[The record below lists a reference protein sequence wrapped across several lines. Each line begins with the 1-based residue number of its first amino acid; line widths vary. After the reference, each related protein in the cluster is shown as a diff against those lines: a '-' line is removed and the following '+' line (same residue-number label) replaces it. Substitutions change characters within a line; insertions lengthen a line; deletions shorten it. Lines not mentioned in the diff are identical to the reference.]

1 MLALKQYQSNS
12 LAALK
17 AFLDSAR
24 IAGVEAAFAKHATAL
39 DGHIPQYRKIPGLE
53 EVPYV
58 CLRLPTGAGKT
69 LLAAHSIGI
78 AARTYLEED
87 NPIVLWLVPSN
98 AIRTQ
103 TLEALKTP
111 SHPYRQVIDETFDGK
126 VSVFDITELEQ
137 IRPMDLQE
145 RVCVVVGTLQTLRV
159 DSTDGRDVYAHKEAL
174 EPHFAKVS
182 KDHPGLERLD
192 GSGQIKYSFANLL
205 NLHRPLVIMDEAH
218 NARTKLTFEVLK
230 RVAPA
235 SIIELTATPDHDK
248 KTGSNVLHR
257 VSASELKAENMIKL
271 PIVLTEHGNWQD
283 AVHAALETRASLAQ
297 TAAKSDPSIRPLLL
311 LQAENKDKEANV
323 DALKAHLVDNEGID
337 PDTIAIAT
345 GAQRELDGIDLFD
358 PACKIEIIITVQ
370 ALKEGWDCSFAYVF
384 CSVANIHSAKDVE
397 QLLGRVLRMPYAQRR
412 PAEELN
418 RAYAHVSSPSFAQ
431 AANDLKDTLVSM
443 GFEQEEAET
452 AIQTQQD
459 WLGKG
464 TGALPFTLQPLTLTT
479 GEKPDLSSLTN
490 DELSQVEVKEAA
502 PGNIEI
508 HVKGEV
514 SEDLASKLVSALP
527 KTERAEAQ
535 KTLETHRRF
544 QARTPSPAEQKQ
556 PFQVPR
562 LCLRVQGELEI
573 AERELFLDA
582 NGWNLLD
589 YPAELPQFRYDDS
602 AKRFIFD
609 VDGDKVVWNMMD
621 ANSQMAFGE
630 GFTGLT
636 LNDLVRWLDKQ
647 VRQPDVRQE
656 TMLEF
661 LRRVV
666 TSLHDKQGF
675 DLATQLRAK
684 FILAKVLADKIK
696 RHREEAYA
704 KGYQDTLFG
713 PAAAVETSFN
723 YAFSFDPAVYPANW
737 FYSGRYR
744 FQKHYYALPGE
755 LEGKGEEYECA
766 LALDSLKQV
775 KYWVRNLS
783 SQPRAS
789 FWLPTSTDRFYP
801 DFVAMLED
809 GRLLVVEYKGKAYVT
824 NDDSKE
830 KRQLG
835 ELWEKKSNGKGLFL
849 MAELKDRLDRGVY
862 DQLCAKLAL

>member
-1 MLALKQYQSNS
+1 MLPLKTYQSSS

-17 AFLDSAR
+17 TFLDSAR
-24 IAGVEAAFAKHATAL
+24 ISGVETAFAKHAMAL
-39 DGHIPQYRKIPGLE
+39 DGHIPRYRKIPGLE

-78 AARTYLEED
+78 TARAYLEED

-98 AIRTQ
+98 TIRTQ
-103 TLEALKTP
+103 TLETLKNP
-111 SHPYRQVIDETFDGK
+111 VHPYRQVIDEAFEGK
-126 VSVFDITELEQ
+126 VSVFDIAELEL
-137 IRPMDLQE
+137 IRPKDLQE

-174 EPHFAKVS
+174 ESHFAKVS

-192 GSGQIKYSFANLL
+192 GDGQIKFSFANLL

-218 NARTKLTFEVLK
+218 NARTKLTFEVLS

-235 SIIELTATPDHDK
+235 CIIELTATPDQDK

-257 VSASELKAENMIKL
+257 VSASELKAEDMIKL

-283 AVHAALETRASLAQ
+283 AVHAALETRASLAA
-297 TAAKSDPSIRPLLL
+297 TAIKSDSSIRPLLL
-311 LQAENKDKEANV
+311 LQAENRDKEVNV
-323 DALKAHLVDNEGID
+323 DVLKTHLIENEGVI
-337 PDTIAIAT
+337 PAKIAIVT
-345 GAQRELDGIDLFD
+345 GAQRELDGINLFD
-358 PACKIEIIITVQ
+358 PVCPIEIIITVR

-384 CSVANIHSAKDVE
+384 CSVANIHSATDVE
-397 QLLGRVLRMPYAQRR
+397 QLLGRVLRMPYARRR
-412 PAEELN
+412 PLEELN

-431 AANDLKDTLVSM
+431 AANDLKDALISM
-443 GFEQEEAET
+443 GFEQEEAEFI
-452 AIQTQQD
+452 IQPQQD
-459 WLGKG
+459 WLGE
-464 TGALPFTLQPLTLTT
+464 ASSSLPLTTPPLTLLTS
-479 GEKPDLSSLTN
+479 EKPDLSGLSAT
-490 DELSQVEVKEAA
+490 EQSQVEVRETTLGK
-502 PGNIEI
+502 IEI
-508 HVKGEV
+508 HIQGEL
-514 SEDLASKLVSALP
+514 SEDLAAKLVSALP
-527 KTERAEAQ
+527 KEERTEAQ
-535 KTLETHRRF
+535 KTLETHQRYQERKL
-544 QARTPSPAEQKQ
+544 SPAEQKR
-556 PFQVPR
+556 PFQIPR
-562 LCLRVQGELEI
+562 LCLWVQGELEI

-589 YPAELPQFRYDDS
+589 FPAALPEFRYDDS

-609 VDGDKVVWNMMD
+609 VDGDKVVWNMLD
-621 ANSQMAFGE
+621 AQAQMTFGE
-630 GFTGLT
+630 GFSGLT
-636 LNDLVRWLDKQ
+636 LSDLVRWLDKQ
-647 VRQPDVRQE
+647 VRQPDVRQV

-661 LRRVV
+661 LRRVA

-675 DLATQLRAK
+675 DLATLLRAK
-684 FILAKVLADKIK
+684 FILAKVLTEKIK

-704 KGYQDTLFG
+704 KGYQETLFG

-723 YAFSFDPAVYPANW
+723 YAFLFDSASYPANW
-737 FYSGRYR
+737 FYSGSYR
-744 FQKHYYALPGE
+744 FQKHYYTLPGE

-766 LALDSLKQV
+766 LALDSIKQV

-783 SQPRAS
+783 GQPRAA
-789 FWLPTSTDRFYP
+789 FWLPTSSDRFYP
-801 DFVAMLED
+801 DFVALLED
-809 GRLLVVEYKGKAYVT
+809 DRLLVVEYKGAAYVS

-849 MAELKDRLDRGVY
+849 MAEKKDEMGRGIY
-862 DQLCAKLAL
+862 DQLVAKIG

>member
-1 MLALKQYQSNS
+1 MLALKTYQSNS

-17 AFLDSAR
+17 AFLDGAR
-24 IAGVEAAFAKHATAL
+24 IAGVETAFAKHAIAL
-39 DGHIPQYRKIPGLE
+39 AGQIPQYRKIPGLD

-69 LLAAHSIGI
+69 LLAAHSIGVT
-78 AARTYLEED
+78 ARAYLEED

-98 AIRTQ
+98 TIRTQ
-103 TLEALKTP
+103 TLAALKNP
-111 SHPYRQVIDETFDGK
+111 AHPYRQVIDETFDGK
-126 VSVFDITELEQ
+126 VSVFDIAELEL
-137 IRPMDLQE
+137 IRPKDLQE

-182 KDHPGLERLD
+182 KDHPGLERLE
-192 GSGQIKYSFANLL
+192 GGQIKFSFANLL

-218 NARTKLTFEVLK
+218 NARTKLTFEVLA

-235 SIIELTATPDHDK
+235 CIIELTATPSHDRE
-248 KTGSNVLHR
+248 TGSNVLHR
-257 VSASELKAENMIKL
+257 VSASELKAEDMIKL

-283 AVHAALETRASLAQ
+283 AIHAALETRASLAA

-323 DALKAHLVDNEGID
+323 DALKAHLVENEGIA
-337 PDTIAIAT
+337 PEAIAIAT

-384 CSVANIHSAKDVE
+384 CSVANIQSAKDVE
-397 QLLGRVLRMPYAQRR
+397 QLLGRVLRMPYARRR
-412 PAEELN
+412 PVEALN

-431 AANDLKDTLVSM
+431 AANGLKDALVAM

-452 AIQTQQD
+452 VIQPQQD

-464 TGALPFTLQPLTLTT
+464 TTPLPFMLSPLTLTT
-479 GEKPDLSSLTN
+479 TEKPNLSGLSDT
-490 DELSQVEVKEAA
+490 ELAQVEIKETA
-502 PGNIEI
+502 PGSVEI

-514 SEDLASKLVSALP
+514 TQDLAAKLVNALP

-535 KTLETHRRF
+535 KTLETHRHYQTRK
-544 QARTPSPAEQKQ
+544 PSPAEQKQ

-562 LCLRVQGELEI
+562 LCLWVQGELEL

-589 YPAELPQFRYDDS
+589 YPAELPQFRYDDA
-602 AKRFIFD
+602 AKRFVFD
-609 VDGDKVVWNMMD
+609 VDGDKVVWNMLD
-621 ANSQMAFGE
+621 AQAQTAFGE
-630 GFTGLT
+630 GFAGLT
-636 LNDLVRWLDKQ
+636 MNDLVRWLDKQ

-656 TMLEF
+656 TLLEF

-675 DLATQLRAK
+675 DLATLLRAK
-684 FILAKVLADKIK
+684 FILAKVLTDKIK

-704 KGYQDTLFG
+704 KGYQETLFG
-713 PAAAVETSFN
+713 PAAAVESSFE
-723 YAFSFDPAVYPANW
+723 YAFMFDPASYPANC

-744 FQKHYYALPGE
+744 FQKHYYAIPGE
-755 LEGKGEEYECA
+755 LEGKGEEFDCA
-766 LALDSLKQV
+766 FALDSIKQV

-783 SQPRAS
+783 TQPRAS
-789 FWLPTSTDRFYP
+789 FWLPTSTDRFSP

-809 GRLLVVEYKGKAYVT
+809 GRLLVVEYKGAGYVT

-830 KRQLG
+830 KKLLG
-835 ELWEKKSNGKGLFL
+835 ELWEKKSNGKGFFL
-849 MAELKDRLDRGVY
+849 MAEKQDGLGRGVFE
-862 DQLCAKLAL
+862 QLRAKVG

>member
-1 MLALKQYQSNS
+1 MLPLKQYQSNS
-12 LAALK
+12 LSALK
-17 AFLDSAR
+17 AFLDAAR
-24 IAGVEAAFAKHATAL
+24 VSGVETAFAKHAMAL
-39 DGHIPQYRKIPGLE
+39 EGHIPQYRKIPGLE

-69 LLAAHSIGI
+69 LLAAHSVGVT
-78 AARTYLEED
+78 ARAYLEED

-98 AIRTQ
+98 TIRTQ
-103 TLEALKTP
+103 TLEALKNPT
-111 SHPYRQVIDETFDGK
+111 HPYRQVVDEAFDGK
-126 VSVFDITELEQ
+126 VSVFDITELEL
-137 IRPMDLQE
+137 IRPKDLQE

-182 KDHPGLERLD
+182 KDRPGLERLE
-192 GSGQIKYSFANLL
+192 GNGQIKYSFANLL

-218 NARTKLTFEVLK
+218 NARTKLTFEVLA

-235 SIIELTATPDHDK
+235 CIIELTATPDRDK

-257 VSASELKAENMIKL
+257 VSASELKAEDMIKL

-283 AVHAALETRASLAQ
+283 AIHAALETRASLAA
-297 TAAKSDPSIRPLLL
+297 TAAKSDSSIRPLLL
-311 LQAENKDKEANV
+311 LQAESKDKEANV
-323 DALKAHLVDNEGID
+323 DALKTHLIENEGVA
-337 PDTIAIAT
+337 PEKIAIAT
-345 GAQRELDGIDLFD
+345 GAQRELDGINLFD
-358 PACKIEIIITVQ
+358 PACPIEIIITVQ

-397 QLLGRVLRMPYAQRR
+397 QLLGRVLRMPYARRR
-412 PAEELN
+412 PVEDLN

-431 AANDLKDTLVSM
+431 AANDLKDALVSM
-443 GFEQEEAET
+443 GFEQEEAESV
-452 AIQTQQD
+452 IQPQQD

-464 TGALPFTLQPLTLTT
+464 TNTLPLSLAPLTLTT
-479 GEKPDLSSLTN
+479 AAKPDLSNLSAV
-490 DELSQVEVKEAA
+490 ELSQVEVKEAA
-502 PGNIEI
+502 PGTVEI

-514 SEDLASKLVSALP
+514 SEDLASKLVNALP
-527 KTERAEAQ
+527 TSERLEAQ
-535 KTLETHRRF
+535 KTLETHRHY
-544 QARTPSPAEQKQ
+544 QARKPSPAEQKQ
-556 PFQVPR
+556 PFHVPR
-562 LCLRVQGELEI
+562 LCLWVQGDLEI
-573 AERELFLDA
+573 AERELFLDS
-582 NGWNLLD
+582 NGWNLMD
-589 YPAELPQFRYDDS
+589 YPAELPQFRYDDA
-602 AKRFIFD
+602 AKRFVFD
-609 VDGDKVVWNMMD
+609 VDGDKVVWNMLD
-621 ANSQMAFGE
+621 SQTQMAFGE
-630 GFTGLT
+630 GFAGLT

-675 DLATQLRAK
+675 DLATLLRAK
-684 FILAKVLADKIK
+684 FILAKVLVDKIK

-713 PAAAVETSFN
+713 PTAAVETSFD
-723 YAFSFDPAVYPANW
+723 YAFSFDPASYPANW
-737 FYSGRYR
+737 FYSGGYR

-755 LEGKGEEYECA
+755 MEGKGEEYECA
-766 LALDSLKQV
+766 VALDSLKQV

-783 SQPRAS
+783 TQPRAS
-789 FWLPTSTDRFYP
+789 FWLPTSSDRFYP
-801 DFVAMLED
+801 DFVALLDD

-830 KRQLG
+830 KNQLG
-835 ELWEKKSNGKGLFL
+835 ELWEKKSGGKGLFL
-849 MAELKDRLDRGVY
+849 MAEKQDGLGRGVY
-862 DQLCAKLAL
+862 DQLTAKVGR

>member
-1 MLALKQYQSNS
+1 MFPLKQYQSNS

-17 AFLDSAR
+17 SFLNSAR
-24 IAGVEAAFAKHATAL
+24 IAGVETAYAKHAMAL
-39 DGHIPQYRKIPGLE
+39 EGHIPQYRKIPGLE

-78 AARTYLEED
+78 TARAYLEED

-98 AIRTQ
+98 TIRTQ
-103 TLEALKTP
+103 TLEALKNP
-111 SHPYRQVIDETFDGK
+111 AHPYRQVIDETFDGK
-126 VSVFDITELEQ
+126 VSVFDITELEL
-137 IRPMDLQE
+137 IRPKDLQE

-182 KDHPGLERLD
+182 KDHPGLERLE
-192 GSGQIKYSFANLL
+192 GNGQIKFSFANLL

-218 NARTKLTFEVLK
+218 NARTKLTFEVLA

-235 SIIELTATPDHDK
+235 CIIELTATPDHDK

-257 VSASELKAENMIKL
+257 VSASELKAEDMIKL
-271 PIVLTEHGNWQD
+271 PIMLTEHGNWQD
-283 AVHAALETRASLAQ
+283 AVHAALETRANLAA

-323 DALKAHLVDNEGID
+323 DALRTHLVENEGIT
-337 PDTIAIAT
+337 PEKIAIAT
-345 GAQRELDGIDLFD
+345 GAQRELDGINLFD
-358 PACKIEIIITVQ
+358 PACPIEIIVTVQ

-397 QLLGRVLRMPYAQRR
+397 QLLGRVLRMPYARR
-412 PAEELN
+412 RSVEELN

-431 AANDLKDTLVSM
+431 AANDLKDALVSM

-452 AIQTQQD
+452 LIQPQQD

-464 TGALPFTLQPLTLTT
+464 PAPQPITLSPLKLITA
-479 GEKPDLSSLTN
+479 EPPDLSGLS
-490 DELSQVEVKEAA
+490 EAERSQVEVREAA
-502 PGNIEI
+502 PGSVEI
-508 HVKGEV
+508 HVKGKV
-514 SEDLASKLVSALP
+514 SEGLATKLVNALP
-527 KTERAEAQ
+527 KTERTEAQ
-535 KTLETHRRF
+535 KTLETHRHYQTRE
-544 QARTPSPAEQKQ
+544 PSPAEQKQ

-562 LCLRVQGELEI
+562 LCLRVQGDLEI

-602 AKRFIFD
+602 AKRFVFD
-609 VDGDKVVWNMMD
+609 VDGDKVVWNMLD
-621 ANSQMAFGE
+621 AQAQIAFGE
-630 GFTGLT
+630 GFAGLT

-675 DLATQLRAK
+675 DLATLLRAK
-684 FILAKVLADKIK
+684 FILAKVLTDKIK
-696 RHREEAYA
+696 RHREDAYA

-713 PAAAVETSFN
+713 PAAAVETSFD
-723 YAFSFDPAVYPANW
+723 YAFSFAPDSYPANW
-737 FYSGRYR
+737 FYSGGYR

-783 SQPRAS
+783 TQPRAS

-809 GRLLVVEYKGKAYVT
+809 GRLLVVEYKGAAYVT

-830 KRQLG
+830 KKLLG
-835 ELWEKKSNGKGLFL
+835 ELWESKSNSKALFA
-849 MAELKDRLDRGVY
+849 MAEKKDALGRNIYG
-862 DQLCAKLAL
+862 QLAAKIG